1 MALSCCAIA
10 LIAGNAQAQTAT
22 PAPPAQTATP
32 AAQPPASELQS
43 TTAGTPTAQ
52 GQPPAENTAPPPTE
66 TQRTTVETAATAR
79 PDSGD
84 IVVTARRRSE
94 SIQKVPISIIAVTG
108 ATLRNQGVQD
118 LKQFSS
124 FAPGVSINNGRADGG
139 GTTAQ
144 IFIRGVGQNDFLIP
158 NEPGVGLYVD
168 DVYVAS
174 SSGALNSLG
183 DVQSIEVLRGP
194 QGTLYGKNTIGGAIR
209 ITTVKPD
216 LDKFSG
222 SASIAGGS
230 YNRIDI
236 SAGVNIPLASTIAL
250 RVSGISRHTDDL
262 QKRYLGKDGD
272 GQGDINQDAGRAVL
286 LWKPSSD
293 FDLTI
298 SGDYTRIRQ
307 HQAYGGNIGYVPGGS
322 PLVDALN
329 NEYYPKINASL
340 GLAADSRFDSRWA
353 TAPDAVGATGPNS
366 DHYDIWG
373 VSAIANLR
381 LTSDISLKSITAFR
395 RVKGFAGR
403 DGDSSPYP
411 LLETVSYDNNKQF
424 SQELQLSGSSFGDR
438 FKWTTG
444 LYYMHQD
451 LENRI
456 VANLWTGLVT
466 TSIPIDFDARS
477 LSQLS
482 GNTYAAFGQGT
493 FDITPRLHLTG
504 GLRYNREERNFH
516 NDWYFLVQPRSYTC
530 PGIDVTGSFIKCES
544 TDNVVTPAASLS
556 YDLTSDKLVYASYSD
571 GFKVGGWTPRLFSQQ
586 SLRRYLPERLKAY
599 ELGLKTSWFARRLTF
614 NVDVFQSD
622 YTNLQLT
629 TIQADSTGAPQ
640 PTVQNAGAARIRG
653 VESDLAIRLD
663 SGTRLQ
669 GGLSY
674 LDGEYRRLDPGVS
687 FPLSAKLPETPKLSL
702 SGSIDQT
709 FELTRGDKIIARL
722 DASYRSKTYKEA
734 NNVEAVAQ
742 RPYALLN
749 GRVSYTLPND
759 NVTFAAYVTNLTDK
773 RYLVSGIDVASTFSL
788 YEAYYGRPR
797 EFGGEISIRF

>member
-1 MALSCCAIA
+1 M
-10 LIAGNAQAQTAT
+10 
-22 PAPPAQTATP
+22 
-32 AAQPPASELQS
+32 
-43 TTAGTPTAQ
+43 
-52 GQPPAENTAPPPTE
+52 APPPTG
-66 TQRTTVETAATAR
+66 TQRTTVETAETAR

-144 IFIRGVGQNDFLIP
+144 IFIRGVGQNDYLIP

-216 LDKFSG
+216 LEKFSG
-222 SASIAGGS
+222 SASVAGGS

-236 SAGVNIPLASTIAL
+236 SAGVNIPLADTLAL

-262 QKRYLGKDGD
+262 QKRYLDKDGD
-272 GQGDINQDAGRAVL
+272 GQGNINQDAARAVL

-307 HQAYGGNIGYVPGGS
+307 HQPYGGNIGYVPGAS

-329 NEYYPKINASL
+329 NEYYPRINAAL
-340 GLAADSRFDSRWA
+340 GLPADARFDARWA

-366 DHYDIWG
+366 DHYNIWG
-373 VSAIANLR
+373 VSATANLR

-395 RVKGFAGR
+395 RVTGFAGR

-424 SQELQLSGSSFGDR
+424 SQEFQLNGSSFGDR

-451 LENRI
+451 LENRV

-477 LSQLS
+477 LSQLN
-482 GNTYAAFGQGT
+482 GDTYAVFGQGT

-504 GLRYNREERNFH
+504 GVRYNREERDFR
-516 NDWYFLVQPRSYTC
+516 NDWYFLIQPRSYTC
-530 PGIDVTGSFIKCES
+530 PGLDVTGTFIACKS

-556 YDLTSDKLVYASYSD
+556 YDISSDKLVYLSYSD

-599 ELGLKTSWFARRLTF
+599 ELGLKTSWFDRRLTF

-653 VESDLAIRLD
+653 VESDLAIRLGG
-663 SGTRLQ
+663 GTRIQ

-702 SGSIDQT
+702 SGSVEQT
-709 FELTRGDKIIARL
+709 FELTRGKIIARL
-722 DASYRSKTYKEA
+722 DATYRSKTYKEA

-742 RPYALLN
+742 RPYGLLN
-749 GRVSYTLPND
+749 ARISYTLPND
-759 NVTFAAYVTNLTDK
+759 NVTFAAYATNLTDK

-797 EFGGEISIRF
+797 EFGGEVSYRF

>member
-1 MALSCCAIA
+1 MKRSLALSSCIVS
-10 LIAGNAQAQTAT
+10 LMAGHASAQTA
-22 PAPPAQTATP
+22 PADTRQTDTQPRSEPAGATSAAAPATP
-32 AAQPPASELQS
+32 ESDSPSP
-43 TTAGTPTAQ
+43 G
-52 GQPPAENTAPPPTE
+52 AE
-66 TQRTTVETAATAR
+66 
-79 PDSGD
+79 

-108 ATLRNQGVQD
+108 ETLRNQGVQD

-216 LDKFSG
+216 LDTFSG
-222 SASIAGGS
+222 NATVAAGS
-230 YNRIDI
+230 YNRLDI
-236 SAGVNIPLASTIAL
+236 TAGVNVPLGGDVAL
-250 RVSGISRHTDDL
+250 RLSAISRNTDDL
-262 QKRYLGKDGD
+262 QKRYLSRDGD
-272 GQGDINQDAGRAVL
+272 GQGNINQDAVRAVL
-286 LWKPSSD
+286 LWKPSST
-293 FDLTI
+293 FDLTL

-307 HQAYGGNIGYVPGGS
+307 HQAYGGNIGYVAGAS
-322 PLVDALN
+322 PLVDVLN
-329 NEYYPKINASL
+329 NEYYPTINAAL
-340 GLAADSRFDSRWA
+340 GLPANARFDARWA
-353 TAPDAVGATGPNS
+353 TAPGAVGATGPNA
-366 DHYDIWG
+366 DHYDVWG
-373 VSAIANLR
+373 LSAVANLA
-381 LTSDISLKSITAFR
+381 LSDDISLKSITAFR

-424 SQELQLSGSSFGDR
+424 SQEFQLSGSSIDDR
-438 FKWTTG
+438 LKWTTG

-456 VANLWTGLVT
+456 VANLWSGLVT

-477 LSQLS
+477 LSRLS

-493 FDITPRLHLTG
+493 FDITPRLHLTA
-504 GLRYNREERNFH
+504 GLRYNREQRNFR
-516 NDWYFLVQPRSYTC
+516 NDWFFLVQPRSYTC
-530 PGIDVTGSFIKCES
+530 PGVDVNGVFIRCES

-556 YDLTSDKLVYASYSD
+556 YDLSPTKLVYFSYSD

-599 ELGLKTSWFARRLTF
+599 ELGFKTSWFDRRLVF
-614 NVDVFQSD
+614 NIDVFQSD

-653 VESDLAIRLD
+653 IESDLTINLD
-663 SGTRLQ
+663 GGTRIQ

-687 FPLSAKLPETPKLSL
+687 FPLSAELPETPKLSL
-702 SGSIDQT
+702 SASIEQRI
-709 FELTRGDKIIARL
+709 ELSAGGRIVARL
-722 DASYRSKTYKEA
+722 DGTYRSKTYKEA
-734 NNVEAVAQ
+734 NNVEAIAQ

-749 GRVSYTLPND
+749 GRVSYTLPSD
-759 NVTFAAYVTNLTDK
+759 KVTFSGYVTNLTDK
-773 RYLVSGIDVASTFSL
+773 RYIVSAIDVASTFSL
-788 YEAYYGRPR
+788 YEAYFGRPR
-797 EFGGEISIRF
+797 EFGGEIAVRF

>member
-1 MALSCCAIA
+1 MALTCCVVA
-10 LIAGNAQAQTAT
+10 LIAGQASAQTASSNT
-22 PAPPAQTATP
+22 EPSSAAQGSMSAAPSDDGQATTTATD
-32 AAQPPASELQS
+32 A
-43 TTAGTPTAQ
+43 TPTTN
-52 GQPPAENTAPPPTE
+52 AE
-66 TQRTTVETAATAR
+66 
-79 PDSGD
+79 

-108 ATLRNQGVQD
+108 DTLRNQGVQD

-144 IFIRGVGQNDFLIP
+144 IFIRGVGQNDFLVP

-216 LDKFSG
+216 LDTFSG
-222 SASIAGGS
+222 SASVAAGS
-230 YNRIDI
+230 YNRLDI
-236 SAGVNIPLASTIAL
+236 SAGVNVPLGGDLAL
-250 RVSGISRHTDDL
+250 RLSGISRHTDDL
-262 QKRYLGKDGD
+262 QKRYLSKDGD
-272 GQGDINQDAGRAVL
+272 GQGNINQDAARAVL
-286 LWKPSSD
+286 LWKPSSI

-298 SGDYTRIRQ
+298 SGDYTKIRQ
-307 HQAYGGNIGYVPGGS
+307 HQAYGGNIGYVAGAS
-322 PLVDALN
+322 PLVGALN
-329 NEYYPKINASL
+329 SEYYPRINASL
-340 GLAADSRFDSRWA
+340 GLPANAQFDARWA
-353 TAPDAVGATGPNS
+353 TAPGAVGATGPNA
-366 DHYDIWG
+366 DRYDVWG
-373 VSAIANLR
+373 VSAVANLA
-381 LTSDISLKSITAFR
+381 LSPDVSLKSITAYR

-424 SQELQLSGSSFGDR
+424 SQEFQLNGSSFGDR

-444 LYYMHQD
+444 LYYMHQS

-456 VANLWTGLVT
+456 VANLWSGLVT

-477 LSQLS
+477 LSQLT
-482 GNTYAAFGQGT
+482 GNTYAVFGQGT

-504 GLRYNREERNFH
+504 GIRYNREERDFH

-530 PGIDVTGSFIKCES
+530 PGVDVTGAFIQCKS

-556 YDLTSDKLVYASYSD
+556 YDLTPSKLVYFSYSD

-599 ELGLKTSWFARRLTF
+599 ELGLKTSWFDRRLTF
-614 NVDVFQSD
+614 NVDIFQSD

-653 VESDLAIRLD
+653 IESDVSIRLD
-663 SGTRLQ
+663 GGTHIQ

-674 LDGEYRRLDPGVS
+674 LDGKYLRLDPGVS
-687 FPLSAKLPETPKLSL
+687 FPLTAKLPETPTLSL
-702 SGSIDQT
+702 SGSIEQT
-709 FELTRGDKIIARL
+709 VDLSAGGKIVARL
-722 DASYRSKTYKEA
+722 DGTYRSKTYKEA
-734 NNVEAVAQ
+734 NNVEAIAQ

-749 GRVSYTLPND
+749 GRVAYTMPND
-759 NVTFAAYVTNLTDK
+759 KVAFAAYVTNLTDK
-773 RYLVSGIDVASTFSL
+773 RYIVSAIDVASTFSM
-788 YEAYYGRPR
+788 YEAYFGRPR
-797 EFGGEISIRF
+797 EVGGEISVRF